1 MKCRKGDCM
10 GNTKKGLFSFLTADG
25 RAARKKEREEVEYR
39 KKYLSEYDV
48 DDPRFGKVHVQHDAK
63 KKVSKSVLSNVL
75 FDGQPVEVMIS
86 ILDDYSDIRKAISN
100 VSYLFGHSKIF
111 KKKMYPEL
119 ENFLK
124 DYDTVDLGTNLI
136 HISEEFLRQRFRF
149 KMIRADEDKTIELWG
164 NWEDSGE
171 QDYAIRYEV
180 ETEKLSF
187 EKL

>member
-1 MKCRKGDCM
+1 MEG
-10 GNTKKGLFSFLTADG
+10 GQEKKTEKSFMTMHRL
-25 RAARKKEREEVEYR
+25 
-39 KKYLSEYDV
+39 LS
-48 DDPRFGKVHVQHDAK
+48 
-63 KKVSKSVLSNVL
+63 
-75 FDGQPVEVMIS
+75 
-86 ILDDYSDIRKAISN
+86 
-100 VSYLFGHSKIF
+100 IF

-136 HISEEFLRQRFRF
+136 RISEEFLRQRFRF